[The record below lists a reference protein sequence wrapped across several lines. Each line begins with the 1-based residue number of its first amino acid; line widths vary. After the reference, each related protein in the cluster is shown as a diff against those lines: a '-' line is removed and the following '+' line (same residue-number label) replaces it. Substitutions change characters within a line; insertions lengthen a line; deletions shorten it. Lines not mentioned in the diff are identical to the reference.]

1 MIDATHESPLTM
13 RSSPIDTV
21 SLHAALKNAISGE
34 VRFERLD
41 RALYSTDASVYQIM
55 PLGVV
60 LPRTADDI
68 AAAVKVC
75 ASCNVP
81 VTARGGGTSQ
91 AGQSI
96 GPGVILDSSKY
107 LNRILETNAA
117 ERWVRVEP
125 GCVLDEL
132 NQHVKPHGLQFAPDI
147 STANRATIGGMV
159 ANNSSGTHSV
169 IYGKTIDHVLELKVL
184 LADGS
189 VVHARPLGDGE
200 LDAKCDQ
207 PDREGGIYRT
217 VRRLA
222 AEHEA
227 EIDRRFPKILRR
239 VGGYNLDRFV
249 STRDRGP
256 AVADAAP
263 TAAAPFNLA
272 ELFVGSE
279 GTLGI
284 VLEAKLRLV
293 ELPRAKALLV
303 VQFADL
309 LDALAATPAILTH
322 GPAAVEVMDRFI
334 LDCTKLNP
342 EASRLRDFI
351 LGDPGAILII
361 EFYGDRAEV
370 LGPRLDALENSLRSL
385 KLDCHWSRATDV
397 AAQARIWKLRT
408 LALGL
413 SMAEKGDA
421 KAISFVEDTAVAPD
435 RLRDYIDEFLQ
446 AIARHGTKAGVY
458 AHASVGCLHVRP
470 IVNLKA
476 EEGVRQFQAIAD
488 DVANLVLKY
497 GGALSGEHGDGL
509 VRSPFQEKMFG
520 PTLYQAFRDIKR
532 VFDPGNLL
540 NPGKIVDAPPLASNL
555 RYGPAYVTPDVPTTF
570 DFSADGGLTRAA
582 ELCAG
587 VGECRKRRGGVMC
600 PSYQAT
606 CDEQHSTRG
615 RANVLRLALTGQLPV
630 LSAPAGNGA
639 GGLTDPAVLAALD
652 LCLECKAC
660 KSECPTNV
668 DMARLKAEVLDQH
681 HKQHGLPWRNWLFAN
696 VASLSK
702 WGSRL
707 APLSNWWARSWLGR
721 WLNEKMFGI
730 DRRRKPPRFAWKR
743 FAPGAPSVQPNTP
756 ALVFFADTFVRFHEP
771 ELARATLELLAR
783 VNDVVAPVVRCCGR
797 PMISNGMLDAAIV
810 NAEYNVNVLHA
821 AARSGAPIVACEPSC
836 ILTIKDDYPALLKGD
851 LRDKAKAVA
860 ERCFTFEE
868 FLECRLTE
876 KQIPF
881 RTGTKRIL
889 AQAHCHQRS
898 LLGAGPLVKLLRRI
912 PGAEVIDLHA
922 GCCGMAGSFGY
933 EKEHYEISRLVGE
946 QRLFPVIRKEPADTV
961 IIAPGFSCRLQI
973 EHFTGRKALHPA
985 TLLRLLV
992 EC

>member
-1 MIDATHESPLTM
+1 VTTTHHSPLTTHH
-13 RSSPIDTV
+13 SPLTTIDV
-21 SLHAALKNAISGE
+21 ISLRAALKDAIAGE

-60 LPRTADDI
+60 LPKTIDDV

-75 ASCNVP
+75 ASFGVP
-81 VTARGGGTSQ
+81 ITARGGGTSQ

-107 LNRILETNAA
+107 LNRILETNVAD
-117 ERWVRVEP
+117 RWVRVEP
-125 GCVLDEL
+125 GCVLDDL

-169 IYGKTIDHVLELKVL
+169 IHGKTIDHVLELKLL

-189 VVHARPLGDGE
+189 VVHARPLDDAE
-200 LDAKCDQ
+200 LDVKCGQ
-207 PDREGGIYRT
+207 PDREGDAYRT

-222 AEHEA
+222 AEHA
-227 EIDRRFPKILRR
+227 DEIERRFPKLLRR

-249 STRDRGP
+249 PNRRHDVGQAFLP
-256 AVADAAP
+256 AVSSNGRQECLPHEKRAP
-263 TAAAPFNLA
+263 APFNLA

-293 ELPRAKALLV
+293 DLPKAKALLV
-303 VQFADL
+303 VQYADL
-309 LDALAATPAILTH
+309 LDALAATPTILTH
-322 GPAAVEVMDRFI
+322 NPAAVEVMDRFV
-334 LDCTKLNP
+334 LDCTKLNT
-342 EASRLRDFI
+342 EASRLRGFI
-351 LGDPGAILII
+351 DGDAGAILIV
-361 EFYGDRAEV
+361 EFYGAQAKE
-370 LGPRLDALENSLRSL
+370 LGPRLEALESALRALHHES
-385 KLDCHWSRATDV
+385 HYHRATD
-397 AAQARIWKLRT
+397 AAGQARIWKLRT

-446 AIARHGTKAGVY
+446 AITRHGTKAGVY

-470 IVNLKA
+470 IVNLKT
-476 EEGVRQFQAIAD
+476 EEGVQQFQAIANE
-488 DVANLVLKY
+488 VADLVLKY

-520 PTLYQAFRDIKR
+520 SVLYQAFRAIKR
-532 VFDPGNLL
+532 AFDPHSLF
-540 NPGKIVDAPPLASNL
+540 NPGKIVDAPPLAASL
-555 RYGPAYVTPDVPTTF
+555 RYGPAYVTPDVATTF

-587 VGECRKRRGGVMC
+587 VGECRKKRGGTMC

-615 RANVLRLALTGQLPV
+615 RANTLRLALTGQLP
-630 LSAPAGNGA
+630 LLASPSGRRAGGE
-639 GGLTDPAVLAALD
+639 GLTDPAVLEAMD

-681 HKQHGLPWRNWLFAN
+681 HKKHGLPWRNWLFGN
-696 VASLSK
+696 VATLSA
-702 WGSRL
+702 WGCAT
-707 APLSNWWARSWLGR
+707 APLSNWWAGSRMGR
-721 WLNEKMFGI
+721 WLNEIAFRI
-730 DRRRKPPRFAWKR
+730 DRRRTPPRFASR
-743 FAPGAPSVQPNTP
+743 PFSSRGA
-756 ALVFFADTFVRFHEP
+756 FFQNNKPTLSPVLFFPDTFIRFHEP
-771 ELARATLELLAR
+771 ESGVEAIELLQHFNY
-783 VNDVVAPVVRCCGR
+783 VDAPVAVRCCGR
-797 PMISNGMLDAAIV
+797 PMISNGMLDAAIA
-810 NAEYNVNVLHA
+810 NAEHNVNVLHSA
-821 AARSGAPIVACEPSC
+821 AQTGTPIIACEPSC
-836 ILTIKDDYPALLKGD
+836 ILTIKDDYPALLKGK
-851 LRDKAKAVA
+851 LRAKARAVA

-868 FLECRLTE
+868 FLEKRLAETNGE
-876 KQIPF
+876 
-881 RTGTKRIL
+881 TLTAG
-889 AQAHCHQRS
+889 
-898 LLGAGPLVKLLRRI
+898 GPLR
-912 PGAEVIDLHA
+912 A
-922 GCCGMAGSFGY
+922 SFWN
-933 EKEHYEISRLVGE
+933 
-946 QRLFPVIRKEPADTV
+946 
-961 IIAPGFSCRLQI
+961 
-973 EHFTGRKALHPA
+973 
-985 TLLRLLV
+985 
-992 EC
+992 